1 MYSNVENNLMYL
13 KLVIVDSMDDI
24 VKEVSIVDDEKIVK
38 RGGEQLPHWALLLEQ
53 VEFVIMEN
61 STNVQHET
69 IPDPAIDLMWNNMV
83 F

>member
-38 RGGEQLPHWALLLEQ
+38 RGGEQLPH
-53 VEFVIMEN
+53 
-61 STNVQHET
+61 
-69 IPDPAIDLMWNNMV
+69 
-83 F
+83 